1 MRLPILVFHICAG
14 TIGLLSG
21 AVGIAVRKGSR
32 QHRVAGNVF
41 FVSMLSL
48 AVSAVYLSFMKHQ
61 ISNVFGGT
69 LTFYMVATAWLT
81 ARRREGGTGI
91 FDYVALL
98 VALAVGVCEVTYGS
112 EAALSPTGLKD
123 GYSPGVYFGSGFVAL
138 LAVTGDVRM
147 IVRGGIFGAQRIARH
162 VWRMCIALFVAS
174 GSFFLGQQ
182 QVFPAAVRNT
192 PILPILTFLPI
203 VIMIFWLLR
212 VGLTKAYKGKWMPR
226 GGDGSSLQT

>member
-69 LTFYMVATAWLT
+69 LTFYMVATAWSPLSRELT
-81 ARRREGGTGI
+81 RE
-91 FDYVALL
+91 
-98 VALAVGVCEVTYGS
+98 
-112 EAALSPTGLKD
+112 
-123 GYSPGVYFGSGFVAL
+123 
-138 LAVTGDVRM
+138 
-147 IVRGGIFGAQRIARH
+147 
-162 VWRMCIALFVAS
+162 
-174 GSFFLGQQ
+174 
-182 QVFPAAVRNT
+182 
-192 PILPILTFLPI
+192 TFH
-203 VIMIFWLLR
+203 
-212 VGLTKAYKGKWMPR
+212 G
-226 GGDGSSLQT
+226 